1 MLLHDDLS
9 IILHSSYA
17 SDEAIAAARHCLY
30 ELLTIALPQRFPEQ
44 RHILRQASFLNEAVR
59 PKPSHQFF
67 FFQKATAVFYQRK
80 EHIECLWGER
90 DGVPVAKEK
99 ALLRVK
105 AELAEF
111 V

>member
-1 MLLHDDLS
+1 MLSHDDLS

-17 SDEAIAAARHCLY
+17 SDEAVAATRHCLY
-30 ELLTIALPQRFPEQ
+30 ELLITALPERLSEQ
-44 RHILRQASFLNEAVR
+44 RDILRQASFLNEAVG
-59 PKPSHQFF
+59 PKPAHQFF

-90 DGVPVAKEK
+90 DGLPVAQEE
-99 ALLRVK
+99 AFLRVE
-105 AELAEF
+105 AESVEF

>member
-1 MLLHDDLS
+1 MLSHDDLN

-17 SDEAIAAARHCLY
+17 SDEAVAATRHRLY
-30 ELLTIALPQRFPEQ
+30 ELLTVAIPHRLSEQ
-44 RHILRQASFLNEAVR
+44 RDILRQASFLNEAVR

-67 FFQKATAVFYQRK
+67 FFQKAPAVFYQRK

-90 DGVPVAKEK
+90 DGLSVAKEK

-105 AELAEF
+105 AEVAEF